1 MHWREQKKAR
11 TRNTLR
17 EAAFRLFAE
26 HGYQDTTVAQIAT
39 ESGVSHMTF
48 FRYFPTKEDVVLQ
61 DDYDPM
67 LEEMIRAQPPR
78 KPPLHRVRDAI
89 MDAIPDVYAQH
100 RHTLLLRSRL
110 LLTTPALRSR
120 MSESLRGSQ
129 IAFERGLSDPAD
141 AESPPLA
148 VRTVALA
155 CVAALTTAITVWVE
169 QDGDQDLPTL
179 IHRAFDAL
187 ETAGAQDG

>member
-1 MHWREQKKAR
+1 PSALQYSGE
-11 TRNTLR
+11 
-17 EAAFRLFAE
+17 
-26 HGYQDTTVAQIAT
+26 DTPAAQIPTA
-39 ESGVSHMTF
+39 GACSHRTF
-48 FRYFPTKEDVVLQ
+48 FRYFPTKEDVVPQ

-78 KPPLHRVRDAI
+78 NPPLHRVRDAI

-129 IAFERGLSDPAD
+129 IAFE
-141 AESPPLA
+141 
-148 VRTVALA
+148 
-155 CVAALTTAITVWVE
+155 
-169 QDGDQDLPTL
+169 
-179 IHRAFDAL
+179 
-187 ETAGAQDG
+187 

>member
-1 MHWREQKKAR
+1 
-11 TRNTLR
+11 N
-17 EAAFRLFAE
+17 
-26 HGYQDTTVAQIAT
+26 
-39 ESGVSHMTF
+39 
-48 FRYFPTKEDVVLQ
+48 
-61 DDYDPM
+61 
-67 LEEMIRAQPPR
+67 
-78 KPPLHRVRDAI
+78 
-89 MDAIPDVYAQH
+89 MDANPDVYPH
-100 RHTLLLRSRL
+100 HPHPLPLRSRL
-110 LLTTPALRSR
+110 LLTTTTLRSR

-129 IAFERGLSDPAD
+129 IAFERRLSDPAD